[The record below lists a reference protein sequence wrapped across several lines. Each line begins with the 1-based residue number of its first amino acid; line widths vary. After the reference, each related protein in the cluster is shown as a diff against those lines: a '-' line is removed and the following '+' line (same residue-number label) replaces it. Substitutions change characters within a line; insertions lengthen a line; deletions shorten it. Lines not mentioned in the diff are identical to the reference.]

1 MRTTNYRRS
10 VLKDI
15 KKLDKKAKE
24 LFLREIADL
33 TQDLSIDKPLKGSLK
48 GYYSRAFISDGISY
62 RIIYSYDDV
71 KSIISVEMVGSR
83 ENIYK
88 IFKQRI

>member
-1 MRTTNYRRS
+1 MRETNYRRS

-15 KKLDKKAKE
+15 KKLDKNAKE
-24 LFLREIADL
+24 LFLSEIEDL
-33 TQDLSIDKPLKGSLK
+33 NQDLSIGKSLKGSLK
-48 GYYSRAFISDGISY
+48 GYYSRAFISGGISY
-62 RIIYSYDDV
+62 RIIYSYDDI

-88 IFKQRI
+88 IFKKRI